1 MKLSKSEIEGQHT
14 QQSWGI
20 DTQKLSQDKTIDEK
34 AVLENNLFPVPL
46 YTTCRCTALLH
57 ISTVRKNHF
66 IKDICIF
73 EVF

>member
-46 YTTCRCTALLH
+46 YTTCMCTALSSGARGAMAPPL
-57 ISTVRKNHF
+57 F
-66 IKDICIF
+66 
-73 EVF
+73 